1 MGAGGAASHSLA
13 WASLPQLGPPAG
25 ALCEDT
31 LYCRESPQ
39 ERPGSRRSLPG
50 SLSEKSPSMEP
61 SAATP
66 FRVTGFLSRRLKGSI
81 KRTKSQPKLDRNH
94 SFRHILPGF
103 RSAAAAAAAASA
115 ADNEREPDLILN
127 PIIIVKEAWHLH
139 STLRGLSLY
148 SIDLQLPRVYL
159 PEIRAGQYF

>member
-1 MGAGGAASHSLA
+1 MEPDSLLDQDD
-13 WASLPQLGPPAG
+13 SF
-25 ALCEDT
+25 
-31 LYCRESPQ
+31 ESPQ

-103 RSAAAAAAAASA
+103 RSAAAAAAASA
-115 ADNEREPDLILN
+115 ADNERWAMYEVP
-127 PIIIVKEAWHLH
+127 H
-139 STLRGLSLY
+139 
-148 SIDLQLPRVYL
+148 
-159 PEIRAGQYF
+159 